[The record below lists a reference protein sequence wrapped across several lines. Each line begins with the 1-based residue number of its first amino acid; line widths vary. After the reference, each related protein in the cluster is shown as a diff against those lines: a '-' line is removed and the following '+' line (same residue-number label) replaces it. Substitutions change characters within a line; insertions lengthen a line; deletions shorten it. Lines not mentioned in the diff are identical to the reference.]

1 MAKIPKEDNVPAW
14 FRENVSA
21 DLSDSTL
28 FRFQVKLLA
37 QNDDGSAKKIMVDIL
52 PDLNLDLENLIE
64 QMEVLPA
71 QYAFWAAVYSEAKMA
86 CALAERELKT
96 RRGKITELITE
107 QSREA
112 GGLKLSVE
120 TIKTIVESNE
130 ELVRADALLQKANMK
145 AGKLYNMME
154 ALKMKAELAR
164 SLAGF
169 KRQEM
174 SNS

>member
-1 MAKIPKEDNVPAW
+1 MAKIPKDDDVPAW

-28 FRFQVKLLA
+28 FRFQVKLNA
-37 QNDDGSAKKIMVDIL
+37 QNEDGTAKKVLVDIL
-52 PDLNLDLENLIE
+52 PDLVLDLENLIE

-96 RRGKITELITE
+96 RRGKITQFITE
-107 QSREA
+107 QAQESRV
-112 GGLKLSVE
+112 KLSVD
-120 TIKTIVESNE
+120 TIKTIVEANE
-130 ELVRADALLQKANMK
+130 DLVRADALLQKAHMK

-164 SLAGF
+164 SLAAF

>member
-1 MAKIPKEDNVPAW
+1 MAKIPKEGDVPAW

-37 QNDDGSAKKIMVDIL
+37 QNEDGTAKRVMVDIL

-96 RRGKITELITE
+96 RRGKVTELITE
-107 QSREA
+107 QSREQ
-112 GGLKLSVE
+112 GLKFSVE
-120 TIKTIVESNE
+120 TIKTIVESHE
-130 ELVRADALLQKANMK
+130 ELVRADALLQKAQMK
-145 AGKLYNMME
+145 AGKLFNMME